1 MSEQQPLILGAFT
14 RQQVVTAA
22 GLAAAAFVG
31 YCIYFD
37 HKRRSAP
44 DYKQKIREN
53 RRAAARSARGGRATA
68 GGRHLPDVNNP
79 TEMQAFFLQEVQ
91 LGEEMMAEGNLD
103 EGTEHLCNAITMC
116 GQPQQLLQIF
126 QQTLPPEHF
135 AMIIQKL
142 PETRTRLARMF
153 ALSEEGNEQ
162 SATAANAGSGTR
174 NLEGLIDNDDL
185 E

>member
-1 MSEQQPLILGAFT
+1 
-14 RQQVVTAA
+14 
-22 GLAAAAFVG
+22 
-31 YCIYFD
+31 
-37 HKRRSAP
+37 
-44 DYKQKIREN
+44 
-53 RRAAARSARGGRATA
+53 
-68 GGRHLPDVNNP
+68 
-79 TEMQAFFLQEVQ
+79 
-91 LGEEMMAEGNLD
+91 EEMMAEGNLD

-153 ALSEEGNEQ
+153 ALSEESNDQ
-162 SATAANAGSGTR
+162 SAAAANAGSGTR